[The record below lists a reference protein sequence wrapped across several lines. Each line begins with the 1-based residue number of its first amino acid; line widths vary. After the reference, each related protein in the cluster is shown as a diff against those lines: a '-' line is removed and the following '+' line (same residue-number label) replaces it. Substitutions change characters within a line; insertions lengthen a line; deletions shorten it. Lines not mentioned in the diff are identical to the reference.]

1 MNLLAWLLKNYLNN
15 FQNKMIDMV
24 EIRLIKNG
32 KVLKCVKSSQYRLK
46 SALSNMRALAR
57 IMPRTNKDSFEI
69 VVG

>member
-1 MNLLAWLLKNYLNN
+1 
-15 FQNKMIDMV
+15 MI

-57 IMPRTNKDSFEI
+57 TMPRTNKDSFEI